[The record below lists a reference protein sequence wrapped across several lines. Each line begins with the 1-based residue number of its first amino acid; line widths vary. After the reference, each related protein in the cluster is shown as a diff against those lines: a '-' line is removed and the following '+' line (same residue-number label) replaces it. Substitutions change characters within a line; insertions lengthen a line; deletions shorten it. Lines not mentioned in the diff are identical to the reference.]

1 MWEVT
6 QARLRAAAVSFPAL
20 LVLGLL
26 VVPGPKHSESAAAL
40 IAQAVDDPTGWQ
52 WGWFLAATGITFELI
67 SLIAIRSYL
76 RSAGENL
83 WSFLAVPLIIVGFSA
98 LMYTQASASSLAAA
112 IEAGASG
119 QAMLEASGGPPMALI
134 YAPVLLLGT
143 PGWVCLI
150 VGIWRSH
157 ILSRAM
163 TWTVALASIA
173 RFLTST
179 SQVDWIALYGLRLSI
194 FLFYA
199 PLAWRMWIDSSKAA
213 VVGRTAEP

>member
-20 LVLGLL
+20 FTLGLL
-26 VVPGPKHSESAAAL
+26 VAPQIKHSESVAAL
-40 IAQAVDDPTGWQ
+40 IAKAVDDPTGWQ
-52 WGWFLAATGITFELI
+52 WRWFLAATGITFELI

-98 LMYTQASASSLAAA
+98 LMYTQAKTSALAPA

-119 QAMLEASGGPPMALI
+119 QAMMEASIPPVALV

-143 PGWVCLI
+143 SGWVCLI

-173 RFLTST
+173 RCGYTAGASREGVRHLLT
-179 SQVDWIALYGLRLSI
+179 
-194 FLFYA
+194 
-199 PLAWRMWIDSSKAA
+199 
-213 VVGRTAEP
+213 